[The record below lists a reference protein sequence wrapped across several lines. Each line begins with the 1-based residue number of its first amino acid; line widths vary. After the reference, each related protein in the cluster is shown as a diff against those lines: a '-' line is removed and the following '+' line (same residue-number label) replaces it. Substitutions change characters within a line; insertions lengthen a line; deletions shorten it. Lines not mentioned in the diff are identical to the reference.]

1 MTGIVLAGG
10 ENRRMG
16 RDKAFLSIA
25 GRPLIEHVFAAF
37 RAIVGRIIVVT
48 NAPALYGQY
57 DVATVTDAV
66 GARGPLTGIYSGMAV
81 SDDDYCFIAACDMPF
96 LEPGLLRFMAGL
108 ADGPDVVVPRVG
120 GQYEPLLAIYHC
132 RLLPLM
138 EARVRQ
144 GVQRVQALYDELSL
158 RPVTEE
164 EIRRFDPGKRSFIN
178 LNTPAQYEEVSC
190 SDSDTANCSSSC

>member
-1 MTGIVLAGG
+1 MTGIILAGG

-25 GRPLIEHVFAAF
+25 GRPMIEHVLAAF
-37 RAIVGRIIVVT
+37 RAVVGRIFIVT
-48 NAPALYGQY
+48 NAPGRYGGY
-57 DVATVTDAV
+57 AVTAVTDAFDT
-66 GARGPLTGIYSGMAV
+66 RGPLTGIYSGMAA
-81 SDDDYCFIAACDMPF
+81 SDDEYHFVAACDMPF
-96 LEPGLLRFMAGL
+96 LEPGLMRFMAGL
-108 ADGPDVVVPRVG
+108 ADGPDAVVPLVG
-120 GQYEPLLAIYHC
+120 GQYEPLLAIYHH

-138 EARVRQ
+138 EDRIRR
-144 GVQRVQALYDELSL
+144 GVQRVQALYDGLDL

-178 LNTPAQYEEVSC
+178 LNTPAQYKEVSC